1 METWFYP
8 KEWSVPGMVT
18 HWVNINYAFSLSKMY
33 LKDNNLQQR
42 YNTTLWD
49 LEYMWS
55 RIYGNNSTENRK
67 GKIEVYY
74 WFIHYMS
81 IVLKLFEDDC
91 DLLNVHYVDYR
102 AGTKKIKLYS

>member
-18 HWVNINYAFSLSKMY
+18 HWVNMKYAFSLSKMY
-33 LKDNNLQQR
+33 LKDNCLQQR

-55 RIYGNNSTENRK
+55 KMYGNNSTEDRK
-67 GKIEVYY
+67 GKIEVYRY
-74 WFIHYMS
+74 IGSYMICQCYKIIWRWLWFVKHA
-81 IVLKLFEDDC
+81 L
-91 DLLNVHYVDYR
+91 YR
-102 AGTKKIKLYS
+102 V